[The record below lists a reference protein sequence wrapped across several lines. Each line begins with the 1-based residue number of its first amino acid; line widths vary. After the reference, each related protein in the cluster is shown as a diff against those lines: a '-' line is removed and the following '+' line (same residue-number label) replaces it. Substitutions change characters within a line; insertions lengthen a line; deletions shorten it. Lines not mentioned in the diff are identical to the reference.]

1 MNYDYILIRYGEIA
15 LKGKNRKF
23 FEDKLVQNIKKVYED
38 LSAIRVTKTF
48 GRVYV
53 ELNGVD
59 SDLVIGRLK
68 NVVGI
73 VSFSPVKKTDLE
85 LDNIKELALNLLLQE
100 KELPKTF
107 KVDVK
112 RAKKDY
118 YLNSPEITMELG
130 AHILKNTEGMT
141 VDVHNPETTVR
152 VEVRIEGSFIYSE
165 VIKGIGGLPGG
176 VSGKGLVLLSGG
188 IDSPVATFLAMK
200 RGLLV
205 EAIHFHTHPITSE
218 ESLEKV
224 INLAKLIANFSGEF
238 TVHFVPFLEVQSEI
252 RKFAPESY
260 NITIMRRMFIR
271 IAEQLAEN
279 RRALALVTGE
289 SLGQVASQTLES
301 MNTISN
307 VANIP
312 IIRPC
317 VTMDKTEIIEIA
329 KKIGTFE
336 ESIRPFEDCCS
347 LFVPQNPATKPK
359 IDVAEKAEKY
369 MAIEDLIDEAIE
381 NTKVI
386 KISSDSNISV
396 KNLF

>member
-59 SDLVIGRLK
+59 SDLIIGRLK

-386 KISSDSNISV
+386 KVSSDSNISV